1 MEVMYWLVRLI
12 RFDGQS
18 QDAGLSWNRE
28 AKATQLIPTVL
39 NNGVHLS
46 EQGEGERRQRPLLSV
61 KLMTFRR
68 VSEPVGILPSPVGS
82 TLSKSFVAV
91 RDYIRTAPA
100 TVAMLPPEYHLFRE
114 ASPVLKHR
122 SDGFLED
129 QATGMSF
136 LESPLDTIAGELYVD
151 H

>member
-18 QDAGLSWNRE
+18 QDAGLSWNGE

-68 VSEPVGILPSPVGS
+68 VSEPVGILPSPVGQLYQNHS
-82 TLSKSFVAV
+82 
-91 RDYIRTAPA
+91 
-100 TVAMLPPEYHLFRE
+100 LP
-114 ASPVLKHR
+114 
-122 SDGFLED
+122 
-129 QATGMSF
+129 
-136 LESPLDTIAGELYVD
+136 
-151 H
+151 